1 MTKAQKPANAKKYKS
16 KKAKLIYA
24 LVTCVLIITVVFYA
38 FRGKKM
44 TISQYNVIN
53 RHPGI
58 SPDYSGIVIPPNIAP
73 LNFLIQQDG
82 SRYFVKIHSKKGK
95 PIEIFSS
102 TPEIMIPRSRWH
114 ELLNTNRGEQLSF
127 DVFVKM
133 ANDQWNRFPSITN
146 KIANEDIDAFL
157 VYRKIRPGHRIWR
170 DMGIYQ
176 RNLNSFDESLVLDN
190 GYLNHGCLNCHTF
203 CNNRTDKMFIGIR
216 SAVYGSSV
224 LLLEDGVVNK
234 IGAKFGYTS
243 WHPTGRVAAYSVNMV
258 QQFFHSARTEV
269 RDVIDLDSLLAYYL
283 VDSQTIKTSPQISK
297 KDRLE
302 TYPTWS
308 PDGRYLYFCSAPL
321 SWSDRNVIPDYFD
334 EIKYDLVRISY
345 DIDRDKWGELETV
358 LSAKDTGLSIL
369 LPRISPDGRWLLFC
383 MCNYGC
389 FPVYQ
394 QSSDLY
400 MIDLEALQHQL
411 AVSPVK
417 ASSLRASNGVS
428 PGSISAGQTGRYEY
442 RRLQINSNKSESWH
456 SFSSNGRWIAFS
468 SKRQNG
474 VFTRTYISYVDQQ
487 GKAYKPLLL
496 PQKDPTY
503 YDSCLWTY
511 SVPELVRE
519 PVRVTKETLG
529 RVVRGS
535 RKISAPFPVTMATPK
550 AGEPSEPAQPWLTER
565 E

>member
-1 MTKAQKPANAKKYKS
+1 MTQVQKPTNAKKHKNI
-16 KKAKLIYA
+16 KAEIIYA
-24 LVTCVLIITVVFYA
+24 LITCALIITVVFYA
-38 FRGKKM
+38 FRGKKV
-44 TISQYNVIN
+44 TITQYSVIN

-58 SPDYSGIVIPPNIAP
+58 SPDYSGSVVPPNIAP

-82 SRYFVKIHSKKGK
+82 SGYFVKIHSKKGK
-95 PIEIFSS
+95 PIEIFSD
-102 TPEIMIPRSRWH
+102 TPEIMIPQSRWH
-114 ELLNTNRGEQLSF
+114 ELLNANRGEQLSF
-127 DVFVKM
+127 DVFVKT
-133 ANDQWNRFPSITN
+133 ANDQWNRFSTITN
-146 KIANEDIDAFL
+146 KIADEDIDAFL

-170 DMGIYQ
+170 NMGIYQ

-283 VDSQTIKTSPQISK
+283 VDSKTIKTSPQISK

-394 QSSDLY
+394 KSSDLY
-400 MIDLEALQHQL
+400 LIDLEAVQ
-411 AVSPVK
+411 
-417 ASSLRASNGVS
+417 R
-428 PGSISAGQTGRYEY
+428 TGRYEY
-442 RRLQINSNKSESWH
+442 HRLEINSDKSESWH
-456 SFSSNGRWIAFS
+456 SWSSNGRWIAFS
-468 SKRQNG
+468 SKRKNG

-496 PQKDPTY
+496 SQKDPTY

-550 AGEPSEPAQPWLTER
+550 AGAPPEPVQPWLTER

>member
-1 MTKAQKPANAKKYKS
+1 MTQSQKPTNAKKYKS

-24 LVTCVLIITVVFYA
+24 LLTCALIITVVFYA
-38 FRGKKM
+38 FRGKKV
-44 TISQYNVIN
+44 TITQYSVIN

-58 SPDYSGIVIPPNIAP
+58 SPDYSGSVVPPNIAP
-73 LNFLIQQDG
+73 LNFFIQQDG

-95 PIEIFSS
+95 PIEIFSN
-102 TPEIMIPRSRWH
+102 TPEIIIPQNRWH

-133 ANDQWNRFPSITN
+133 ENDQWNRFSTITN
-146 KIANEDIDAFL
+146 KIAAEDIDTFL
-157 VYRKIRPGHRIWR
+157 VYRKIRPGHGTWR

-176 RNLNSFDESLVLDN
+176 RNLNSFNESVVLNN
-190 GYLNHGCLNCHTF
+190 GYFRHGCVNCHTF

-216 SAVYGSSV
+216 SAIYGSSV

-243 WHPTGRVAAYSVNMV
+243 WHPTGRVAAYSINKVR
-258 QQFFHSARTEV
+258 QIFHSARSEV

-283 VDSQTIKTSPQISK
+283 VDSQTIKTSPEISK

-321 SWSDRNVIPDYFD
+321 TWSDRNVIPDYFD

-389 FPVYQ
+389 FPVHQ
-394 QSSDLY
+394 KSSDLY
-400 MIDLEALQHQL
+400 MIDLK
-411 AVSPVK
+411 AVQ
-417 ASSLRASNGVS
+417 
-428 PGSISAGQTGRYEY
+428 QTGRYEY
-442 RRLQINSNKSESWH
+442 HRLQINSDKSESWH
-456 SFSSNGRWIAFS
+456 SFSSNSRWIAFS
-468 SKRQNG
+468 SKRQSG
-474 VFTRTYISYVDQQ
+474 VFTRTYISYVDRQ

-511 SVPELVRE
+511 SVPELVLE

-550 AGEPSEPAQPWLTER
+550 AGAPPEPAQPWLTER

>member
-1 MTKAQKPANAKKYKS
+1 MTKAQKPANAKKHKS

-24 LVTCVLIITVVFYA
+24 LITCAFIITVVFYA

-44 TISQYNVIN
+44 TITQYSVIN

-58 SPDYSGIVIPPNIAP
+58 SPDYSGSVIPPNIAP
-73 LNFLIQQDG
+73 LNFFIQQDG

-102 TPEIMIPRSRWH
+102 TPEIMIPQSRWH
-114 ELLNTNRGEQLSF
+114 QLLNTNRGEQLSF
-127 DVFVKM
+127 DVFVKT
-133 ANDQWNRFPSITN
+133 ANDQWNRFSTITN
-146 KIANEDIDAFL
+146 KIADEDIDAFL

-176 RNLNSFDESLVLDN
+176 RNLNSFDESLVLNN

-243 WHPTGRVAAYSVNMV
+243 WHPTGRAAAYSVNMV

-269 RDVIDLDSLLAYYL
+269 RDVIDLDSLLVYYL

-394 QSSDLY
+394 KSSDLY
-400 MIDLEALQHQL
+400 LIDLEAVQHQL
-411 AVSPVK
+411 A
-417 ASSLRASNGVS
+417 LS
-428 PGSISAGQTGRYEY
+428 PGPISAGQTGRYEY

-550 AGEPSEPAQPWLTER
+550 AGEPPEPAQPWLTER

>member
-1 MTKAQKPANAKKYKS
+1 MTQSQKPTNAKKYKS

-24 LVTCVLIITVVFYA
+24 LLTCALIITVVFYA
-38 FRGKKM
+38 FPGKKV
-44 TISQYNVIN
+44 TITQYSVIN

-58 SPDYSGIVIPPNIAP
+58 SPDYSGSVVPPNIAP
-73 LNFLIQQDG
+73 LNFFIQQDG

-95 PIEIFSS
+95 PIEIFSN
-102 TPEIMIPRSRWH
+102 TPEIMIPQNRWH

-133 ANDQWNRFPSITN
+133 ANDQWNRFSTITN
-146 KIANEDIDAFL
+146 KIADEDIDTFL
-157 VYRKIRPGHRIWR
+157 VYRKIRPGHGTWR

-176 RNLNSFDESLVLDN
+176 RNLNSFNESVVLNN
-190 GYLNHGCLNCHTF
+190 GYFRHGCVNCHTF

-224 LLLEDGVVNK
+224 LLLENGVVNK
-234 IGAKFGYTS
+234 IGTKFGYTS
-243 WHPTGRVAAYSVNMV
+243 WHPTGRVAAYSINKVR
-258 QQFFHSARTEV
+258 QFFHSARTEV

-400 MIDLEALQHQL
+400 LIDLEA
-411 AVSPVK
+411 A
-417 ASSLRASNGVS
+417 N
-428 PGSISAGQTGRYEY
+428 QTGKYEY
-442 RRLQINSNKSESWH
+442 RRLQINSDKSESWH
-456 SFSSNGRWIAFS
+456 SFSSNSRWIAFS
-468 SKRQNG
+468 SKRQSG
-474 VFTRTYISYVDQQ
+474 VFTRTYISYVDRQ
-487 GKAYKPLLL
+487 GKVYKPLLL

-519 PVRVTKETLG
+519 PVRVTKEKLG

-550 AGEPSEPAQPWLTER
+550 AGAPPEPAQPWLTER

>member
-1 MTKAQKPANAKKYKS
+1 VASN
-16 KKAKLIYA
+16 
-24 LVTCVLIITVVFYA
+24 
-38 FRGKKM
+38 
-44 TISQYNVIN
+44 
-53 RHPGI
+53 
-58 SPDYSGIVIPPNIAP
+58 
-73 LNFLIQQDG
+73 
-82 SRYFVKIHSKKGK
+82 
-95 PIEIFSS
+95 
-102 TPEIMIPRSRWH
+102 
-114 ELLNTNRGEQLSF
+114 
-127 DVFVKM
+127 
-133 ANDQWNRFPSITN
+133 
-146 KIANEDIDAFL
+146 
-157 VYRKIRPGHRIWR
+157 RPGR
-170 DMGIYQ
+170 GIF
-176 RNLNSFDESLVLDN
+176 R
-190 GYLNHGCLNCHTF
+190 
-203 CNNRTDKMFIGIR
+203 K
-216 SAVYGSSV
+216 
-224 LLLEDGVVNK
+224 
-234 IGAKFGYTS
+234 
-243 WHPTGRVAAYSVNMV
+243 VNMV

-321 SWSDRNVIPDYFD
+321 SWSERNVIPDYFD

-345 DIDRDKWGELETV
+345 DIDRDQWGELETV

-400 MIDLEALQHQL
+400 LIDLEAVQHQL
-411 AVSPVK
+411 A
-417 ASSLRASNGVS
+417 VS
-428 PGSISAGQTGRYEY
+428 PGSISAGQISRYEY
-442 RRLQINSNKSESWH
+442 RWLQINSNKSESWH

-496 PQKDPTY
+496 PQKDPNY
-503 YDSCLWTY
+503 YESCLWTY
-511 SVPELVRE
+511 SVPELVQE

-550 AGEPSEPAQPWLTER
+550 AGEPSEPAQLWLTER